1 MTATT
6 GADLLG
12 QRYLK
17 AFYEILEIGQALRE
31 GTEDKMWVRVLE
43 KLAVTLDAEA
53 GTYFLIGVKG
63 RELVPYYSL
72 GIPPEQISQVPIP
85 MGKGICGWVAVHREP
100 LLVEDA
106 YQDSRFMVDVDQA
119 TGFKTHS
126 VLCVP
131 LMDRLDLVGVLEL
144 LNKREGAFSDEEL
157 RFVEAVCQAVSLNL
171 RLVRLEA
178 MLNKVT
184 AHNANILEN
193 LSGGF
198 LALDL
203 RGRVIICNPAAKRIL
218 ELQEEIMNLPVE
230 QALRHVPALA
240 EILARTLQ
248 TKQIA
253 KRQDLRWSFKD
264 QPRLLGYST
273 LLIQDAQG
281 NFTGCGITFQDLT
294 SIKR

>member
-6 GADLLG
+6 AAELLAH
-12 QRYLK
+12 RYLK
-17 AFYEILEIGQALRE
+17 AFYDILAAGQALRE
-31 GTEDKMWVRVLE
+31 GAEDKMWIRVLE
-43 KLAVTLDAEA
+43 KLAVALDSEA
-53 GTYFLIGVKG
+53 GTYFVIGVKG
-63 RELVPYYSL
+63 RELVPVYAL

-85 MGKGICGWVAVHREP
+85 MGKGLCGWVAVHREP
-100 LLVEDA
+100 LLVADA
-106 YQDSRFMVDVDQA
+106 YTDSRFMVDVDQA
-119 TGFKTHS
+119 TGFKTRS

-144 LNKREGAFSDEEL
+144 LNKRGTPFTEEDQK
-157 RFVEAVCQAVSLNL
+157 FVEAVCQAVSLNL

-184 AHNANILEN
+184 AHNASILEN
-193 LSGGF
+193 LTGGF

-203 RGRVIICNPAAKRIL
+203 RGRVIICNPAAKRML
-218 ELQEEIMNLPVE
+218 ELQEEVMNVPVE
-230 QALRHVPALA
+230 QALRHFPALA
-240 EILARTLQ
+240 EVLAKTLQ

-253 KRQDLRWSFKD
+253 KRQDLRWSYKD